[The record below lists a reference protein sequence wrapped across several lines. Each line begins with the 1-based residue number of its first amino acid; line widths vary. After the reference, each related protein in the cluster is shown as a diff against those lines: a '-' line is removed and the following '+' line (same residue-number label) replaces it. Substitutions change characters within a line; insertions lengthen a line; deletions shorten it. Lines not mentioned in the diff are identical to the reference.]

1 MTKIGDNMKDKIK
14 SLIQYMLISY
24 MIIIMILTIVNMITI
39 KKTLE
44 LTDSS
49 ENMVKI
55 NEFKKEIN
63 DLQDSSCKTLLN
75 EMIKAYEK
83 TSFDGIVKYKDIYDI
98 YWNGTSFL
106 SFYEDIIQ
114 DCNISKEKMQ
124 SMNMPYYVLNST
136 SFVDNLI
143 SKKMFD
149 YEIGI
154 KDKFFRESAET
165 NRIGLDYKLSK
176 QSEIIMIENILK
188 TIGGNINE

>member
-1 MTKIGDNMKDKIK
+1 
-14 SLIQYMLISY
+14 
-24 MIIIMILTIVNMITI
+24 MITI

-63 DLQDSSCKTLLN
+63 DLQESSCKTLLN

-83 TSFDGIVKYKDIYDI
+83 TSFDGIVEYKDIYDI
-98 YWNGTSFL
+98 YWNGISFL

-136 SFVDNLI
+136 SFVDNLV